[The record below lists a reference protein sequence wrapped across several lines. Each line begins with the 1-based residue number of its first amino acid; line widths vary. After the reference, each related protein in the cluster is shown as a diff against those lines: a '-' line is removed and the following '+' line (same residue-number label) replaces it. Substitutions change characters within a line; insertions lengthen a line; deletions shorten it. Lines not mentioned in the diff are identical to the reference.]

1 MEYTHIYEHCV
12 TVLRSRDSNQSV
24 HLLKKIG
31 HKMYFLASR
40 PVVEGLVQKKKIE
53 HYFFRIVIW
62 PPDYII

>member
-40 PVVEGLVQKKKIE
+40 PVVEGLVQKKKN
-53 HYFFRIVIW
+53 
-62 PPDYII
+62 

>member
-40 PVVEGLVQKKKIE
+40 PVVEGLVQKKKLNTI
-53 HYFFRIVIW
+53 FFEL
-62 PPDYII
+62 